1 MAKRKN
7 PAIAA
12 DPEVVLAFK
21 KEQAENDIEEITGW
35 LKDVRIELYQR
46 TIKTGKLIQCYKI
59 LGDTDKMCKT
69 ARELIRLV
77 KSQSYKIKKMR
88 NPKHADAISKHFHT
102 AYITLAPYSFMH
114 FLVCMEWNYPQSMK
128 FYSNRICVM
137 GEWAHQLER
146 LEMGELD
153 LLGLSAPPRSGKEQP
168 LSSKIL
174 TPDGWKTMG
183 DMKIGQKVIGADGKS
198 CDVVGIFPQGYK
210 DIYRVTFDDKT
221 FVDCGINHLW
231 EVQTRDDRKNKRS
244 RVVSTEKLMEN
255 LYVENG
261 TRKNYTI
268 EYVQPVEFNSKLTP
282 NDLHPYVL
290 GALIGD
296 GHLRK
301 HSTGFASKDMDI
313 LGRLLKFLPDTD
325 TVVKCK
331 GDNCDYSIVKKD
343 MSIRNK
349 KGHMVQPKTLKKLC
363 EYGLTGCRSED
374 KFIPEKY
381 LYASKNERIELLKG
395 LMDTDGYAGGSSNT
409 YNEFTT
415 VSPKLR
421 DEFVEL
427 VRSLGGRVTVSEKMG
442 SYKKQTGE
450 KVICQKVYRITFN
463 LEINPFSCQRKRDNF
478 LPRAKRKN
486 KYIVSIERVRK
497 EECQCI
503 YVNHPRHLYVTDG
516 YNLTHNT
523 GIGELFLSWIIGRH
537 PDKST
542 LFATHTNGMA
552 VKAMGDVYNLITDP
566 RRGWSEVFPNITV
579 EKSQEYLW
587 MDLSPKDTPNTYK
600 TIYFR
605 GIDGSF
611 AGVLEASAYIYCDDL
626 IRDITEAMNPDR
638 LENAWTKYG
647 TDISQRRVDDTV
659 KELHIATRW
668 STRDVLSR
676 LEEENED
683 NPRAKFIKV
692 PGLNEQGES
701 NFMFP
706 HRPMTKEHF
715 EKLRSKMD
723 EVSFECIIQQNPIER
738 DGLLF
743 TAGDLKTHEF
753 DFLPDENPD
762 EVVFYCDVAFGGGD
776 FLSMPIASV
785 YDMDGFIN
793 EVVHHNGTKEI
804 TVPLV
809 VDAIIRNKC
818 TRGEFEGNNG
828 GNMYADLVQEELK
841 RRGYRCAVSS
851 RRAPTN
857 KSKLD
862 RILACVPEIKGN
874 ITDGSGYTLHF
885 RSDKSIV
892 RDEMYRMYKK
902 HLMAFNQSAKYQGKQ
917 KDDAADSTAGLVTN
931 VLSENAHMGRI
942 STFSRSL
949 LF

>member
-7 PAIAA
+7 PAAAA

-21 KEQAENDIEEITGW
+21 REQAEKDIEEITAW

-153 LLGLSAPPRSGKEQP
+153 LLGLSAPPRSGK
-168 LSSKIL
+168 
-174 TPDGWKTMG
+174 
-183 DMKIGQKVIGADGKS
+183 
-198 CDVVGIFPQGYK
+198 
-210 DIYRVTFDDKT
+210 
-221 FVDCGINHLW
+221 
-231 EVQTRDDRKNKRS
+231 
-244 RVVSTEKLMEN
+244 
-255 LYVENG
+255 
-261 TRKNYTI
+261 
-268 EYVQPVEFNSKLTP
+268 
-282 NDLHPYVL
+282 
-290 GALIGD
+290 
-296 GHLRK
+296 
-301 HSTGFASKDMDI
+301 
-313 LGRLLKFLPDTD
+313 
-325 TVVKCK
+325 
-331 GDNCDYSIVKKD
+331 
-343 MSIRNK
+343 
-349 KGHMVQPKTLKKLC
+349 
-363 EYGLTGCRSED
+363 
-374 KFIPEKY
+374 
-381 LYASKNERIELLKG
+381 
-395 LMDTDGYAGGSSNT
+395 
-409 YNEFTT
+409 
-415 VSPKLR
+415 
-421 DEFVEL
+421 
-427 VRSLGGRVTVSEKMG
+427 
-442 SYKKQTGE
+442 
-450 KVICQKVYRITFN
+450 
-463 LEINPFSCQRKRDNF
+463 
-478 LPRAKRKN
+478 
-486 KYIVSIERVRK
+486 
-497 EECQCI
+497 
-503 YVNHPRHLYVTDG
+503 
-516 YNLTHNT
+516 T

-566 RRGWSEVFPNITV
+566 RRGWNEVFPNITV

-743 TAGDLKTHEF
+743 TAGDLKPHEF